1 MNKLFTYILIGLLL
15 IVAGFA
21 LWLWFNPKID
31 KVYVQIKP
39 KPEIIYTNKPD
50 GGTIATI
57 ETQIADVPAE
67 TLSQD
72 YIKYVNDTLVPALNK
87 GVRYKA
93 EVTQLTRINAALK
106 DSLTKAN
113 INAKNARKD
122 VIEWQTKYITI
133 AANAKDSTV
142 NYAYNAQLDIA
153 EFSRKESLFG
163 EKKTYIS
170 VTSPDKNFRIN
181 GVENFTKEIKD
192 KKDWLRLSG
201 KIQGLYINDAITPY
215 GGLELVFAPD
225 SRLSP
230 NIGAGYFYN
239 PSTGQ
244 MIQFFSGGIQFSI
257 FKF

>member
-57 ETQIADVPAE
+57 ETQIADLPAE

-87 GVRYKA
+87 GLQYKA
-93 EVTQLTRINAALK
+93 EVSQLTRINAALK

-133 AANAKDSTV
+133 AANPKDSTI

-153 EFSRKESLFG
+153 EYSTKETLFG
-163 EKKTYIS
+163 DKKTYIS

-181 GVENFTKEIKD
+181 GVENFTKPVKVPKD
-192 KKDWLRLSG
+192 FVELNVKLNGIYLDKTL
-201 KIQGLYINDAITPY
+201 TPY
-215 GGLELVFAPD
+215 MGAELMFNPD
-225 SRLSP
+225 GRLKP
-230 NIGAGYFYN
+230 AVGYGYFYTN
-239 PSTGQ
+239 
-244 MIQFFSGGIQFSI
+244 GILIPYWSAGMQLNLIRF
-257 FKF
+257 